1 MMGPAFLIKMLQ
13 EKLNVTENCTGR
25 NFPTLGFTMMSN
37 DGKEHTLTMDA
48 EDYMDREMSEGTDY
62 CWAHLL
68 PIGDTGRGPIFVLG
82 MPFLR
87 KFYTAYNMEQ
97 KKIGI
102 ALAQQD
108 KPLAGKPAPPAEAV
122 VPLIAIRPG
131 GDDIGGKTEELS
143 NRPKKIAAH
152 NVSSKIAAHN
162 ASSKNA
168 SKKTQ

>member
-1 MMGPAFLIKMLQ
+1 
-13 EKLNVTENCTGR
+13 
-25 NFPTLGFTMMSN
+25 
-37 DGKEHTLTMDA
+37 
-48 EDYMDREMSEGTDY
+48 
-62 CWAHLL
+62 
-68 PIGDTGRGPIFVLG
+68 

-152 NVSSKIAAHN
+152 NASNKNAGVLSKNNADLINSVLSKNKAHN

-168 SKKTQ
+168 SILSKTKMVLKKADKKPQLSAKA